1 MVGRCMATVAVQC
14 RDGREDTNEMRLTE
28 FITHQCCM
36 QFKCSEAAGRTGAAA
51 AAGFKRG
58 AGGGWCVGR
67 MFSDLLLV
75 AVLNSIGIPGSQLP
89 YQLAGTSTTHTLY

>member
-51 AAGFKRG
+51 AARFKRG
-58 AGGGWCVGR
+58 GRRRLVHGQHVQGFVVGWTSKFHWNSWLPAALPAGWYY
-67 MFSDLLLV
+67 S
-75 AVLNSIGIPGSQLP
+75 
-89 YQLAGTSTTHTLY
+89 YT